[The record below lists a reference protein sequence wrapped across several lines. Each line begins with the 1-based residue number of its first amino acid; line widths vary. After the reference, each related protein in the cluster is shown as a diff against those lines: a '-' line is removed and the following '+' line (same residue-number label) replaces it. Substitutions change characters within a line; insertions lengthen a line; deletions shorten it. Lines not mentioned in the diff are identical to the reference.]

1 MILVLFGP
9 PGVGKGT
16 QAERLAL
23 HYSVPAI
30 STGVIFRNLDPNSKL
45 GKIVLPMID
54 RGEYVPD
61 EMVIAIVR
69 ERILQEDCAKGFL
82 LDGFP
87 RTIPQAEALDKMLAE
102 QGNSP

>member
-16 QAERLAL
+16 QAERIAL

-30 STGVIFRNLDPNSKL
+30 STGVIFRNLDPKSGL
-45 GKIVLPMID
+45 GKIVLPLID

-61 EMVIAIVR
+61 EMVVSIVR
-69 ERILQEDCAKGFL
+69 ERILRDDCANGFL

-87 RTIPQAEALDKMLAE
+87 RTIPQADALAA
-102 QGNSP
+102 